1 MSASAFGPNALAR
14 LGTRARDA
22 EHHVAMWLTL
32 DHAAAAEAIW
42 TDAATCHAVLYAL
55 CDATSAAA
63 QRLAR
68 FAPEL
73 HRLATPLPAMVE
85 HDAPSVDAELRPL
98 FDHSIERALVHWL
111 GALERNDR
119 TVFAALR
126 DDQWQR
132 LQQRWGR
139 LVDANLAATVRFAL
153 AHLDCSKA
161 GSLPDDIDPS
171 VHNLASA
178 ELVARSWQHVATPVG
193 VSPLVALGCIANH
206 GLTGQTIRG
215 ELPTSMMAAWHDRL
229 ASVAAAAKV
238 PLTLIVDALA
248 VIDICDTAAVRTGLL
263 TAPLADRFEALHSG
277 STEVSADDATMLQRF
292 AALRASRTAAGETDD
307 ERTQAWQTL
316 LGEDRAATA
325 EFTAAF
331 AQCQLWYCEAAL
343 AALAPATH
351 LLLLAAAVGVAQ
363 RAGVDTGVHWHVNF
377 ARIITALDATTAR
390 GRYRIRL
397 LETSLSTWTLTAAL
411 RAEAPLAPL
420 GAITGRIGSEQAVWF
435 ELDDGEEGGALIT
448 LLAIY
453 ERKSS
458 TAFHSTLKALCDLYG
473 LRKDQFDRVANEANY
488 LATMNAARSDK
499 ERMLDWVQ
507 PGTIVEVGPG
517 GGVVLD
523 LLEQRYPTSTI
534 IGIDI
539 SSEVI
544 AALTSRKHREQK
556 HWNVRAGDAFALPTL
571 VPPGSVD
578 TVVYCSILHE
588 IYSYVER
595 PSDTDPTPRRFR
607 IESVRDLLRATWAT
621 LRRNGRI
628 VIRDGVLP
636 PPGVRRLRFV
646 APDARDF
653 FDQFVAQ
660 FEGRRITFSP
670 CTDGVVELSAA
681 DAMEFL
687 YTYTWGPASFP
698 YEVREQYGVMTY
710 HDYVAAI
717 IAWVGGPTVAR
728 AVELPVAAQ
737 SYLQPGYQTGLA
749 GKVDLLDQHNQPV
762 TLPDSNCLI
771 VIEKLA

>member
-1 MSASAFGPNALAR
+1 MMATWHLRLA
-14 LGTRARDA
+14 
-22 EHHVAMWLTL
+22 HVA
-32 DHAAAAEAIW
+32 A
-42 TDAATCHAVLYAL
+42 DAQLPSAL
-55 CDATSAAA
+55 
-63 QRLAR
+63 
-68 FAPEL
+68 
-73 HRLATPLPAMVE
+73 
-85 HDAPSVDAELRPL
+85 
-98 FDHSIERALVHWL
+98 I
-111 GALERNDR
+111 
-119 TVFAALR
+119 
-126 DDQWQR
+126 
-132 LQQRWGR
+132 
-139 LVDANLAATVRFAL
+139 
-153 AHLDCSKA
+153 
-161 GSLPDDIDPS
+161 I
-171 VHNLASA
+171 
-178 ELVARSWQHVATPVG
+178 
-193 VSPLVALGCIANH
+193 
-206 GLTGQTIRG
+206 
-215 ELPTSMMAAWHDRL
+215 
-229 ASVAAAAKV
+229 
-238 PLTLIVDALA
+238 DALA
-248 VIDICDTAAVRTGLL
+248 VVDICDTSAVRAGLL
-263 TAPLADRFEALHSG
+263 TAQLADHFEQLHSG
-277 STEVSADDATMLQRF
+277 STLLRSDDVTMLQRF
-292 AALRASRTAAGETDD
+292 AALRASRTAAGETSD
-307 ERTQAWQTL
+307 ERMQAWQTL
-316 LGEDRAATA
+316 HDADRTATA
-325 EFTAAF
+325 EFAAAF

-343 AALAPATH
+343 AALSPAAH
-351 LLLLAAAVGVAQ
+351 LLVLAAAVGVAQ

-377 ARIITALDATTAR
+377 ARIINALDASTAR

-397 LETSLSTWTLTAAL
+397 LETSLSTWTLTTAL
-411 RAEAPLAPL
+411 RAESPLAPL
-420 GAITGRIGSEQAVWF
+420 GALTGRIGSEQAVWF

-499 ERMLDWVQ
+499 ERMLDWVK

-534 IGIDI
+534 VGIDI

-544 AALTSRKHREQK
+544 AALSSRKQREQK
-556 HWNVRAGDAFALPTL
+556 RWTVLAGDAFALPTIM
-571 VPPGSVD
+571 PADSVD

-595 PSDTDPTPRRFR
+595 ASDTDPTPRRFR

-621 LRRNGRI
+621 LRCNGRI

-660 FEGRRITFSP
+660 FEGRRITFTP

-717 IAWVGGPTVAR
+717 IAWVGGPRVAR
-728 AVELPVAAQ
+728 VVELPVAAQ

-749 GKVDLLDQHNQPV
+749 GKVELLDEHNQPV
-762 TLPDSNCLI
+762 SLPDSNCLI
-771 VIEKLA
+771 VIEKIA